1 MIVRALVTNNPA
13 NNVDLRVTAVR
24 QPGAVCGALFVLTAA
39 KQVVSNNAFLS
50 DYASNVP
57 SSSYQILTCAAGRR
71 SNSSATTLHDA
82 VSNSAGVKSVNS
94 RGLMADENA
103 GAYLP
108 HPELGFY
115 QTWSYKYCEVDP
127 GCCGFRV
134 SSVVSPQMFSYYT
147 VKPDHSNYNLRV
159 ATFTVD
165 DNIDMYT
172 RRDDDG
178 GGRPDT
184 TSYHATSV
192 RESVPWAIDE
202 DPSGFECTT
211 DYMGI
216 SALAVNTTVSAT
228 DPYASALSLPSLGGG
243 VTPSTPNCVPWTVG
257 IMGDNKYP
265 QTVGASEYSA
275 RVFLEFNFA
284 DFACDD
290 SGVPEG
296 STGIVNDTSRR
307 GKCVTSGLRFV
318 RDADV
323 VRNNNVDGQ
332 SWVVRLTE
340 AKQRVAG
347 VYRKWSDQ
355 QNMPSYPA
363 AQRSGAVWW
372 HRKQH
377 LADGFETNF
386 VFQVTDPSQCGG
398 ADKICDGADGFAFV
412 ITNDARVEN
421 ADMRSNAGWNC
432 SALGCDLGGSY
443 SSGTDAYPPGL
454 IGCPADGLGY
464 ANSKKSSTVNY
475 FGEWQECTLGL
486 RKALAVEFDLF
497 YNVERCGQRRRRLS
511 TRCAAASSRAVAP
524 GTQA

>member
-1 MIVRALVTNNPA
+1 M
-13 NNVDLRVTAVR
+13 
-24 QPGAVCGALFVLTAA
+24 PGGALMHDICVRIASLLPVRPLLTPRRAA
-39 KQVVSNNAFLS
+39 ARSA
-50 DYASNVP
+50 DD
-57 SSSYQILTCAAGRR
+57 AATHD
-71 SNSSATTLHDA
+71 ATTA
-82 VSNSAGVKSVNS
+82 QAGSNF
-94 RGLMADENA
+94 RGLMPDAHA
-103 GAYLP
+103 GAYVP
-108 HPELGFY
+108 HPELGYY

-134 SSVVSPQMFSYYT
+134 GSVVSPQMFAYYT
-147 VKPDHSNYNLRV
+147 VKPDHANYNLRI
-159 ATFTVD
+159 ATFTVN

-184 TSYHATSV
+184 TAYHSTSV

-202 DPSGFECTT
+202 DATSFACTG
-211 DYMGI
+211 YQGVAALGI
-216 SALAVNTTVSAT
+216 PDDTSFPTATLEYSSALGLPAISTTAPDCVAWT
-228 DPYASALSLPSLGGG
+228 LG
-243 VTPSTPNCVPWTVG
+243 V
-257 IMGDNKYP
+257 MGDTQYP

-275 RVFLEFNFA
+275 RVFLEFNFGTFECA
-284 DFACDD
+284 D
-290 SGVPEG
+290 SGAAPG
-296 STGIVNDTSRR
+296 DTGLPGDSSRR
-307 GKCVTSGLRFV
+307 AACIESGLRFV

-323 VRNNNVDGQ
+323 VLNNNVDG
-332 SWVVRLTE
+332 SRWVVRLTE
-340 AKQRVAG
+340 AKQRLNGAYV
-347 VYRKWSDQ
+347 KWPDHGG
-355 QNMPSYPA
+355 PSYPA

>member
-1 MIVRALVTNNPA
+1 ML
-13 NNVDLRVTAVR
+13 L
-24 QPGAVCGALFVLTAA
+24 VLTAA
-39 KQVVSNNAFLS
+39 KQVISNSAFRS
-50 DYASNVP
+50 DYANDV
-57 SSSYQILTCAAGRR
+57 SSPAYQILACAAGRR
-71 SNSSATTLHDA
+71 SDNLTKLHGAFGNALNAT
-82 VSNSAGVKSVNS
+82 SVNS
-94 RGLMADENA
+94 RGLVADENA

-147 VKPDHSNYNLRV
+147 LKPDHSNYNLRV

-165 DNIDMYT
+165 DNIDLYT
-172 RRDDDG
+172 RLDNDG

-211 DYMGI
+211 TYMGI
-216 SALAVNTTVSAT
+216 SALEVNTSVSAT

-243 VTPSTPNCVPWTVG
+243 AIPSTPNCVPWTVG

-284 DFACDD
+284 DFSCND
-290 SGVPEG
+290 SGVPEA
-296 STGIVNDTSRR
+296 STAIMNDNSRR
-307 GKCVTSGLRFV
+307 GKCVSSGLRFV

-323 VRNNNVDGQ
+323 VRNYNTGGQ

-340 AKQRVAG
+340 AKQRFNG
-347 VYRKWSDQ
+347 TYRKWGDQ
-355 QNMPSYPA
+355 QNVPSYPA

-372 HRKQH
+372 NRKQH

-421 ADMRSNAGWNC
+421 ADMRSNSRWDC
-432 SALGCDLGGSY
+432 PPSADGLRNGCDAGGSY
-443 SSGTDAYPPGL
+443 SSGADSYPDGL

-497 YNVERCGQRRRRLS
+497 YNVERCGQRRRLISIRRAPARSL
-511 TRCAAASSRAVAP
+511 AAARA
-524 GTQA
+524 TQA

>member
-1 MIVRALVTNNPA
+1 VLHAAI
-13 NNVDLRVTAVR
+13 DDS
-24 QPGAVCGALFVLTAA
+24 GAGA
-39 KQVVSNNAFLS
+39 
-50 DYASNVP
+50 
-57 SSSYQILTCAAGRR
+57 
-71 SNSSATTLHDA
+71 
-82 VSNSAGVKSVNS
+82 SVNS
-94 RGLMADENA
+94 RGLVADESG

-108 HPELGFY
+108 HPALGYY

-134 SSVVSPQMFSYYT
+134 ASVVSPQMFSYYT
-147 VKPDHSNYNLRV
+147 VKPDHSNYNLRL

-184 TSYHATSV
+184 TSYHSTSV

-202 DPSGFECTT
+202 EPAGFTCSASS
-211 DYMGI
+211 YMGV
-216 SALAVNTTVSAT
+216 SALAVSATVAAT

-243 VTPSTPNCVPWTVG
+243 APDCAAWTVG
-257 IMGDNKYP
+257 VMGDNKYP

-275 RVFLEFNFA
+275 RVFLEFNFG
-284 DFACDD
+284 DFGCGD
-290 SGVPEG
+290 SGAPEG

-307 GKCVTSGLRFV
+307 AKCVASGLRFV

-323 VRNNNVDGQ
+323 VRNYNVFGQ
-332 SWVVRLTE
+332 ASGWVVRLTE
-340 AKQRVAG
+340 AKQRVSSG
-347 VYRKWSDQ
+347 VGVFRKWGDQ
-355 QNMPSYPA
+355 QNAPSYPG
-363 AQRSGAVWW
+363 AQRSGALWW

-398 ADKICDGADGFAFV
+398 ADKICDGGDGFAFV

-421 ADMRSNAGWNC
+421 ADMRSNTRWDC
-432 SALGCDLGGSY
+432 PPSADGLRNGCDAGGMY
-443 SSGTDAYPPGL
+443 SSGTDAYPDGL

-497 YNVERCGQRRRRLS
+497 YNVERC
-511 TRCAAASSRAVAP
+511 V
-524 GTQA
+524 